1 MINIKYVND
10 VEVFEM
16 VLMNGNSII
25 IEIEPKSAWGYN
37 ITIKLIEDKVILDIS
52 NGGWNKPENALDETF
67 EILKGIKNIEKELIN
82 QTKEVNNLIN
92 EYYKTKEEIDKIKK
106 EIKKEEY
113 EMLIKNGELKKLDVN
128 KLDKSKEYKIY
139 VFENWEIKEYNLLYN
154 KSSRRWVFDGHN
166 VTKSYLKGLNL
177 YYKTV

>member
-1 MINIKYVND
+1 MIKMKKRKKLEILKEIEEKLNEIKEKMINIKYVND

-52 NGGWNKPENALDETF
+52 NGGWNKPENALYETF

-82 QTKEVNNLIN
+82 KAKVISNLIN
-92 EYYKTKEEIDKIKK
+92 EYH
-106 EIKKEEY
+106 
-113 EMLIKNGELKKLDVN
+113 
-128 KLDKSKEYKIY
+128 
-139 VFENWEIKEYNLLYN
+139 EIKEELD
-154 KSSRRWVFDGHN
+154 KIEE
-166 VTKSYLKGLNL
+166 
-177 YYKTV
+177 

>member
-1 MINIKYVND
+1 MININYVND

-82 QTKEVNNLIN
+82 KAKVISNLIN
-92 EYYKTKEEIDKIKK
+92 EYHEIKEELDKIEEQIKK
-106 EIKKEEY
+106 EYEALIKKE
-113 EMLIKNGELKKLDVN
+113 N
-128 KLDKSKEYKIY
+128 
-139 VFENWEIKEYNLLYN
+139 
-154 KSSRRWVFDGHN
+154 
-166 VTKSYLKGLNL
+166 
-177 YYKTV
+177 